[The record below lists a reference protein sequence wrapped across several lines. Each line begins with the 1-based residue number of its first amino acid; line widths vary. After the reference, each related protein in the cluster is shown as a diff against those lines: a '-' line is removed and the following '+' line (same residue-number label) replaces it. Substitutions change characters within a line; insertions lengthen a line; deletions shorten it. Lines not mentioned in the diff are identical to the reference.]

1 MSLLLDALKR
11 AEQEKAARRQE
22 NRDAPVAVPAP
33 TLREAAPARPAAS
46 LELQPLSSGPQ
57 AANAATA
64 AAPKGDA
71 RAAQAAFQG
80 KPANNGDGRSRG
92 MIWATLGAVGV
103 VAIAAAAYVWYS
115 VSALTPRTSV
125 QSAPRTTGTPM
136 PPPAGAPPAATPA
149 AEAQLAAAL
158 SAPPVTRDAPPAP
171 APAQL
176 AAAPA
181 APAKRPPA
189 PREDAISNLL
199 RDAAPGSASEPLR
212 LDRTAETQRRIP
224 AEISAG
230 YDALRQGNLSTAR
243 RNYEAALATNPSN
256 LDALLGLATVE
267 ARSGNRSA
275 ASLNYRRA
283 LDVDPRN
290 ATAAAGLATLADSA
304 RSDAVEGQ
312 LRSSLAQQ
320 PENAALRFALGNVLV
335 TQSRWGEAQAEYFE
349 AHRLDPGS
357 PEIMHNLAVSLD
369 RLGQP
374 RVAGGFYRRA
384 LDAVNGRNAPFD
396 ARAVQRRLE
405 ELR

>member
-22 NRDAPVAVPAP
+22 GRDAPAAVPAP
-33 TLREAAPARPAAS
+33 MLREAAPARPAAS

-64 AAPKGDA
+64 AAQKGDA

-80 KPANNGDGRSRG
+80 KPANNGEGRGRG

-115 VSALTPRTSV
+115 VSALTPRASV
-125 QSAPRTTGTPM
+125 QSAPRPTGTPM
-136 PPPAGAPPAATPA
+136 PPAGGAPPAATPA

-171 APAQL
+171 APL

-181 APAKRPPA
+181 APAKRAPA

-199 RDAAPGSASEPLR
+199 RDAAPGSAAEPLR

-230 YDALRQGNLSTAR
+230 YDALRQGNLATAR

-256 LDALLGLATVE
+256 LDALLGLATIE
-267 ARSGNRSA
+267 ARSGNRA
-275 ASLNYRRA
+275 AAALNYRRA

-304 RSDAVEGQ
+304 RPDAVEAH
-312 LRSSLAQQ
+312 LRSVLAQQ
-320 PENAALRFALGNVLV
+320 PESAALHFTLGNALV
-335 TQSRWGEAQAEYFE
+335 AQSRWNEAQSEYFE

-374 RVAGGFYRRA
+374 RVAAGFYRRA
-384 LDAVNGRNAPFD
+384 LDAVDGRAAPFD